1 MAMTIFMDR
10 SLSPL
15 CLLPGLAEGVCC
27 LGCAVLDG
35 EIHAAAD
42 KPEQGGIK
50 DRAKREESA
59 MRGAYFLAM
68 GLAGMAWPQRRPI
81 CRLFFRRS
89 A

>member
-15 CLLPGLAEGVCC
+15 CLLPGSAGGVCC

-42 KPEQGGIK
+42 KPAQGGIK
-50 DRAKREESA
+50 DRAKRAESPL
-59 MRGAYFLAM
+59 RGAYFLAM
-68 GLAGMAWPQRRPI
+68 GLAVTPWPQRCPN
-81 CRLFFRRS
+81 
-89 A
+89 